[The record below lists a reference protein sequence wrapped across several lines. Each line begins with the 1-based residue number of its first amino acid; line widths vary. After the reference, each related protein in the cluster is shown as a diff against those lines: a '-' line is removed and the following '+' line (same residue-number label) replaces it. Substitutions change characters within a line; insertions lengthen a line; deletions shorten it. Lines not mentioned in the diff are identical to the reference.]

1 MLSIPHMIVV
11 FIVVLVV
18 FGPQKLPEL
27 ARSLGKLMAEFRKAS
42 TDFKSAFEEEM
53 RDLER
58 QALVAE
64 RKKAA
69 EAAATSVAVEPSQP
83 AALGAPTG
91 TETPSTEARADSRAS
106 EPPVMTPSI
115 RPEPVP
121 DSTPNTQI
129 TAPDDEPGGA
139 MTFFEHLSELRKRII
154 YSLYAI
160 GVGTFVGVYLS
171 KYFIYWINKPML
183 KALADAHLDPKLIY
197 THPAGY
203 LNLIITIGVYLGIVL
218 ASPIVLYQ
226 IWLFVAPALY
236 KHERGAITGFM
247 FSTVFLFLAGIT
259 FGYFITL
266 PYVLHFLVSPG
277 SLFMLQRDVV
287 PMISVN
293 EYFDLILLILLGM
306 GLMFELPVLIFFL
319 SLFGIVTPK
328 FLWRNFRY
336 AILIIAIV
344 AAIVTPTPDAMTML
358 IFMAPMVGLYFVG
371 IAVSAI
377 VTRRRERRLATPAE
391 AR

>member
-1 MLSIPHMIVV
+1 V
-11 FIVVLVV
+11 
-18 FGPQKLPEL
+18 
-27 ARSLGKLMAEFRKAS
+27 
-42 TDFKSAFEEEM
+42 
-53 RDLER
+53 
-58 QALVAE
+58 
-64 RKKAA
+64 
-69 EAAATSVAVEPSQP
+69 
-83 AALGAPTG
+83 
-91 TETPSTEARADSRAS
+91 ADSA
-106 EPPVMTPSI
+106 
-115 RPEPVP
+115 
-121 DSTPNTQI
+121 PNTQNSGRSEE
-129 TAPDDEPGGA
+129 AGGT
-139 MTFFEHLSELRKRII
+139 MTFFEHLSELRKRIV

-160 GVGTFVGVYLS
+160 GIGAFIGVYLS
-171 KYFIYWINKPML
+171 KYFVAWIDKPML

-203 LNLIITIGVYLGIVL
+203 LNLVITVGVYLGIVL

-247 FSTVFLFLAGIT
+247 FSTVFLFLAGIA

-277 SLFMLQRDVV
+277 PLFMIQRDVT

-293 EYFDLILLILLGM
+293 EYFDLILMILLGM

-328 FLWRNFRY
+328 FLWKNFRY
-336 AILIIAIV
+336 AILIITVI
-344 AAIVTPTPDAMTML
+344 AAIVTPTPDATTML
-358 IFMAPMVGLYFVG
+358 IFMAPMVGLYFLG
-371 IAVSAI
+371 IAVSAV
-377 VTRRRERRLATPAE
+377 VTRRRERRIAAPAE